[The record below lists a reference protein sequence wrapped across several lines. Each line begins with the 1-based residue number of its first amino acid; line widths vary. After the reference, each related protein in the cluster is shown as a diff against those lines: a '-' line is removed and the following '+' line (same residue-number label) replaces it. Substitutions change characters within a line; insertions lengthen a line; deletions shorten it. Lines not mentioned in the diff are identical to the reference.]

1 MAFFRRVD
9 SNGLYPFL
17 LNLVLRR
24 LKNAPH
30 MVRMRAIYHKV
41 LDIALC
47 GLIDLF
53 DRFKVIWAIYQ
64 KSVCLYCKRDDNVQ
78 IVFFAQV
85 YYSQSLLFILES
97 LDSYV
102 FNVQFFKNIYL
113 VLVVF
118 LCYWTFILV
127 YMTYPSPLGPIR
139 PTILYF

>member
-9 SNGLYPFL
+9 SNGLYPFF

-30 MVRMRAIYHKV
+30 MVRMRAIYHKI

-64 KSVCLYCKRDDNVQ
+64 KSVCLYCKRDNNVQ

-118 LCYWTFILV
+118 LCLLDIH
-127 YMTYPSPLGPIR
+127 SC
-139 PTILYF
+139 LYDIPVSSRSN